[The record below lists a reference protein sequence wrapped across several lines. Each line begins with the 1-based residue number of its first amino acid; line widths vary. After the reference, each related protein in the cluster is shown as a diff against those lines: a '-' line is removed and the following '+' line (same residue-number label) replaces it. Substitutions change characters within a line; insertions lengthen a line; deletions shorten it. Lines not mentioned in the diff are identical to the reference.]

1 MFEGVMTVFSQ
12 VVANF
17 RVQDLFDILIIGS
30 LIYVLL
36 IWFKNTTSR
45 FVFVGIILLGAI
57 YFLAR
62 LFSLYLTSMLLQ
74 GFFAILLI
82 ALVVIFQE
90 EIRRFFERL
99 ATWGTL
105 RKAKHSDGGAG
116 PYHLDMEI
124 IVESVAELAD
134 TKTGALIVLQGK
146 DPLDRHLKGGYG
158 LDGSLSQPLLASI
171 FDTHS
176 AGHDGAVVIDKG
188 RILKFGCHL
197 PLSSDVSVSGKLGLR
212 HTAGLGLSEKSDA
225 LCIIV
230 SEERGTIT
238 VARQGRLEQVES
250 SAELTGILEQ
260 FYERSTPEGRAG
272 LFFSHWLRENTAEK
286 AVAVLLA
293 LVLWFAFGYQRDWI
307 QRDFTVPIEYRNIPP
322 EWYVEEPRISQAKVA
337 LTGSVQAFNL
347 FNPSSLKISFDLA
360 NIEEGYQ
367 EIMIT
372 KNMIRVPSNLSVTKI
387 SPTKI
392 KLTAYRLHTRNLPVH
407 VNTKGSL
414 PDKLVLKNILLTP
427 GTVKVLVP
435 SKFLKRKITV
445 NTTEV
450 DLSTIS
456 ETYTFEPKLLF
467 PPEVRFIDDIP
478 PEVTVTIQVDEEK
491 KHPEEGTEKGKSKK

>member
-1 MFEGVMTVFSQ
+1 MFEGIMAFFSPII
-12 VVANF
+12 ANF
-17 RVQDLFDILIIGS
+17 RIQDLFDILIIGS

-62 LFSLYLTSMLLQ
+62 LFNLYLTSMLLQ

-105 RKAKHSDGGAG
+105 RKAKSSDGAG

-124 IVESVAELAD
+124 IVESVAELAEN
-134 TKTGALIVLQGK
+134 KTGALIVLQGK

-188 RILKFGCHL
+188 RIMKFGCHL
-197 PLSSDVSVSGKLGLR
+197 PLSSDVNVSGKLGLR

-272 LFFSHWLRENTAEK
+272 LFSHWLRENTPEK
-286 AVAVLLA
+286 AVAILLA
-293 LVLWFAFGYQRDWI
+293 MVLWFAFGYQRDWI
-307 QRDFTVPIEYRNIPP
+307 QRDFTVPIEYRNIPS
-322 EWYVEEPRISQAKVA
+322 EWYVEEPKISQAKVA
-337 LTGSVQAFNL
+337 LSGSVQAFNL
-347 FNPSSLKISFDLA
+347 FNPSTLKISFDLSG
-360 NIEEGYQ
+360 IEEGYQ

-372 KNMIRVPSNLSVTKI
+372 KNMIRVPSNLSVTKF
-387 SPTKI
+387 SPTRI
-392 KLTAYRLHTRNLPVH
+392 KLTAYRLHTMNLPVH
-407 VNTKGSL
+407 VNTTGQL
-414 PDKLVLKNILLTP
+414 PDKLVLKNILITP

-435 SKFLKRKITV
+435 SKFLKRNITV
-445 NTTEV
+445 HTTEV
-450 DLSTIS
+450 DLSGIS

-467 PPEVRFIDDIP
+467 PPEIRFIDDIP
-478 PEVTVTIQVDEEK
+478 PEVTVTIQVAREEREK
-491 KHPEEGTEKGKSKK
+491 REG

>member
-1 MFEGVMTVFSQ
+1 MFEGIMTFFSQ
-12 VVANF
+12 IIASF
-17 RVQDLFDILIIGS
+17 RIQDLFDILIIGS

-62 LFSLYLTSMLLQ
+62 LFNLYLTSMLLQ

-188 RILKFGCHL
+188 RIMKFGCHL
-197 PLSSDVSVSGKLGLR
+197 PLSSDVNVSGKLGLR

-238 VARQGRLEQVES
+238 VARQGRLEQVDS

-272 LFFSHWLRENTAEK
+272 LFTHWLRENTLEK

-293 LVLWFAFGYQRDWI
+293 MVLWFAFGYQRDWI
-307 QRDFTVPIEYRNIPP
+307 QRDFTVPIEYRNIPV

-347 FNPSSLKISFDLA
+347 FNPGSLKISFDLST
-360 NIEEGYQ
+360 IEEGYQ

-372 KNMIRVPSNLSVTKI
+372 KNMIRVPSNLSVTKF
-387 SPTKI
+387 SPTRI
-392 KLTAYRLHTRNLPVH
+392 KLTAYRLHARNLPVH
-407 VNTKGSL
+407 VNTTGNL
-414 PDKLVLKNILLTP
+414 PDKLVLKNILITP

-435 SKFLKRKITV
+435 SKFIKRKITV
-445 NTTEV
+445 PTTEV
-450 DLSTIS
+450 DLSNIS

-467 PPEVRFIDDIP
+467 PPEIRFIDDIP
-478 PEVTVTIQVDEEK
+478 PEVTVTIQVEEDK
-491 KHPEEGTEKGKSKK
+491 KQKSARGEEGEVKK

>member
-1 MFEGVMTVFSQ
+1 MSSGIMAFLSPII
-12 VVANF
+12 ANF
-17 RVQDLFDILIIGS
+17 RIQDLFDILIIGS

-62 LFSLYLTSMLLQ
+62 LLNLYLTSMLLQ

-105 RKAKHSDGGAG
+105 SKTKQTDSGAG

-188 RILKFGCHL
+188 RIMKFGCHL
-197 PLSSDVSVSGKLGLR
+197 PLSSDVGVSGKLGLR

-260 FYERSTPEGRAG
+260 FYKRSTPEGRAG
-272 LFFSHWLRENTAEK
+272 LFTHWLRENTPEK
-286 AVAVLLA
+286 AVAVILA
-293 LVLWFAFGYQRDWI
+293 MVLWFAFGYQRDWI

-347 FNPSSLKISFDLA
+347 FNPGSLKISFDLA
-360 NIEEGYQ
+360 DIEEGYQ
-367 EIMIT
+367 EIMIN
-372 KNMIRVPSNLSVTKI
+372 KNMIRVPSNLSVTKF

-392 KLTAYRLHTRNLPVH
+392 KLTAYRLHTMELPVH
-407 VNTKGSL
+407 VDTSGSL
-414 PDKLVLKNILLTP
+414 PDELVLKNILITP

-435 SKFLKRKITV
+435 TKFMRRRLTV
-445 NTTEV
+445 PTPEI
-450 DLSTIS
+450 DLSNIT

-467 PPEVRFIDDIP
+467 PPEIRFIDDTP
-478 PEVTVTIQVDEEK
+478 PEVTVTIQVEHAGK
-491 KHPEEGTEKGKSKK
+491 KGEGKNDKGEVKK

>member
-1 MFEGVMTVFSQ
+1 MVEGIMTFFSQ
-12 VVANF
+12 VSSSF
-17 RVQDLFDILIIGS
+17 RIQDLFDILIIGS

-45 FVFVGIILLGAI
+45 FVFVGIIFLGAI
-57 YFLAR
+57 YFMAR
-62 LFSLYLTSMLLQ
+62 LFNLYLTSMLLQ

-105 RKAKHSDGGAG
+105 RKARRSDGGSG

-124 IVESVAELAD
+124 IVESVMELAE

-171 FDTHS
+171 FDSHS

-188 RILKFGCHL
+188 RIMKFGCHL

-250 SAELTGILEQ
+250 SAELTGILER
-260 FYERSTPEGRAG
+260 FYERSTPEGRVN
-272 LFFSHWLRENTAEK
+272 LLSHWLRENTAEK

-293 LVLWFAFGYQRDWI
+293 SVLWFAFGYQRDWI
-307 QRDFTVPIEYRNIPP
+307 QRDFTVPIEYRNIPS

-347 FNPSSLKISFDLA
+347 FNPSSLKISFDLS

-372 KNMIRVPSNLSVTKI
+372 KNMIRVPSNLSVTKF

-392 KLTAYRLHTRNLPVH
+392 RLTAYRLHTRNLPVH
-407 VNTKGSL
+407 VNTSGSL
-414 PDKLVLKNILLTP
+414 PDNLALKNILITP

-435 SKFLKRKITV
+435 SKFLKNKMTV
-445 NTTEV
+445 NTKV
-450 DLSTIS
+450 IDLSGIS
-456 ETYTFEPKLLF
+456 DTYTFVPKLLF

-478 PEVTVTIQVDEEK
+478 PEVTVTIQVEHQEEK
-491 KHPEEGTEKGKSKK
+491 KEERRGKGDVKK